1 MKSSA
6 WLIIV
11 TILRPYDGY
20 TWNTHQFLDSA
31 FMHEEKI
38 TLEILGISHDIFSR
52 SQAVFFDSEVPVT
65 VAAEEILQPMVCVG
79 VEDFAEKPVA
89 TVLGRVS
96 RGGDDAGE
104 ESNWTADKH
113 TAMGFQRGL
122 PVAGSGLRVPQD
134 SQVARRGRGIHH
146 QVQRFTVAEPAAAVC
161 KRP

>member
-65 VAAEEILQPMVCVG
+65 VAAEEILRPMVCVG

-96 RGGDDAGE
+96 RGGDDESE
-104 ESNWTADKH
+104 E
-113 TAMGFQRGL
+113 
-122 PVAGSGLRVPQD
+122 RVTGRPTSIPQW
-134 SQVARRGRGIHH
+134 A
-146 QVQRFTVAEPAAAVC
+146 F
-161 KRP
+161 